1 MNHHQPSPA
10 PTEGTLREQLAAFF
24 LSQPPLHQLDRQ
36 GQSRYMDKLNQLGVL
51 ERQEFLQAGGA
62 GRPMVW
68 GNPAPLIQTFLSAA
82 QRLAAG
88 LGQPLLLFPAKDTA
102 IGTDTLLH
110 PRLLSVTLAGLICE
124 ACLILPRHPVW
135 VRLQERQGG
144 LAVSVTAEEPFVS
157 PEQLALTKECTRLHG
172 GSLVHC
178 DNTLLFSCG
187 QTTLPPAG
195 IRLYGC
201 PTEEDLLKDS
211 LSPVWSG
218 FYAPLY
224 SVIRS
229 LSPDSS
235 SSLEDKIKSFPADS
249 SSGSSN
255 SSD

>member
-1 MNHHQPSPA
+1 MNHHIPSPT
-10 PTEGTLREQLAAFF
+10 PSEGTLREQLAAFF
-24 LSQPPLHQLDRQ
+24 LTQPPLNQLNPA
-36 GQSRYMDKLNQLGVL
+36 GQRRYMEKLNQLGNL

-68 GNPAPLIQTFLSAA
+68 GNPAPLIQAFLSAA

-102 IGTDTLLH
+102 IGADTLLH
-110 PRLLSVTLAGLICE
+110 PRLLTVTLAGLVRE
-124 ACLILPRHPVW
+124 ACLVQPRRPVW

-144 LAVSVTAEEPFVS
+144 LTVSVTAEEAFVS
-157 PEQLALTKECTRLHG
+157 PEQLALTKECTRLHE

-178 DNTLLFSCG
+178 DNSLLFSCG
-187 QTTLPPAG
+187 QTAQPPAG

-224 SVIRS
+224 SVINP
-229 LSPDSS
+229 LSPEASS
-235 SSLEDKIKSFPADS
+235 SPEGMINSLPADS
-249 SSGSSN
+249 TSGSSN
-255 SSD
+255 SSV